1 MEQTAEYLNSLT
13 ERIIGAAIEVHR
25 MLGAGLL
32 ESAYEACLTSELRK
46 RGLRVERQEPLPL
59 TDKDV
64 KVKCAYR
71 MDLVVEGCVVVEVKS
86 VSRLVPVHG
95 SQLLSYLKAADL
107 RVGIVLNFNVKQL
120 KRGGIMRRVYR
131 FPD

>member
-32 ESAYEACLTSELRK
+32 ESAYEACLTFELGK
-46 RGLRVERQEPLPL
+46 RGLRVERQKPLPL
-59 TDKDV
+59 TYHDV
-64 KVKCAYR
+64 KVSCAYR

-86 VSRLVPVHG
+86 VSRLGPLHG